1 MQARINAVVSNTA
14 PRQSISDFNEENA
27 RVKGIEGNRKEE
39 DFLFGSVSAAKYQE
53 FAVVKINKRG
63 KRQFRVLGIDG
74 NNIYNI
80 KSSNVKDDSTAAS
93 FSQSN
98 IASL

>member
-1 MQARINAVVSNTA
+1 MGLDQPKTVPITSNVMTTRSSSMLMDFDGDRGVSG
-14 PRQSISDFNEENA
+14 
-27 RVKGIEGNRKEE
+27 VEGHRNEE

-53 FAVVKINKRG
+53 FAVIKINKRG

-80 KSSNVKDDSTAAS
+80 RNNDVKDETSAMT
-93 FSQSN
+93 FS
-98 IASL
+98 

>member
-1 MQARINAVVSNTA
+1 M
-14 PRQSISDFNEENA
+14 
-27 RVKGIEGNRKEE
+27 KGVEGSRKEE

-53 FAVVKINKRG
+53 FAVIKINKRS

-98 IASL
+98 IATL

>member
-1 MQARINAVVSNTA
+1 MVMGDNDS
-14 PRQSISDFNEENA
+14 ENA
-27 RVKGIEGNRKEE
+27 RIGGVEGQRREE

-53 FAVVKINKRG
+53 FAVIKINKRG

-80 KSSNVKDDSTAAS
+80 KSASVKDDTTAQT

-98 IASL
+98 LATLQGLGSMN

>member
-1 MQARINAVVSNTA
+1 MLMEFDGDRGVS
-14 PRQSISDFNEENA
+14 
-27 RVKGIEGNRKEE
+27 GIEGNRNEE

-53 FAVVKINKRG
+53 FAVIKINKRG

-80 KSSNVKDDSTAAS
+80 RNTDVKDETSAMT
-93 FSQSN
+93 FS
-98 IASL
+98 

>member
-1 MQARINAVVSNTA
+1 MQRTNSMFEFENDRSVSG
-14 PRQSISDFNEENA
+14 
-27 RVKGIEGNRKEE
+27 VEGQRSET

-53 FAVVKINKRG
+53 FAVIKINKRG

-80 KSSNVKDDSTAAS
+80 RNNDVKDETTAMT

-98 IASL
+98 LGGLLSGGSVASS